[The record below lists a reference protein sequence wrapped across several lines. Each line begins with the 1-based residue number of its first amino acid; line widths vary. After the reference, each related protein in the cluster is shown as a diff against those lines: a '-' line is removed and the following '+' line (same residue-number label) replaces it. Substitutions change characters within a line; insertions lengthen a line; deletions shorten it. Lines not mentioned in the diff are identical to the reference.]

1 MCIKTKQTKET
12 NDIPYTHCL
21 NCGSELQGKY
31 CHHCGQQSGSTSPT
45 IRGFIL
51 EYANNAFLWDS
62 KLGQTLWQLIRRPGH
77 LTNEFLSGKFI
88 SYVHPLKLNMFFLFA
103 FITMFVLF
111 SSADKLNNSV
121 NELTSD
127 ESVFSALQTN
137 YLMKTP
143 EYVDRL
149 KSSPRDTVQLAAPLQ
164 LAEQYP
170 DLLTNLNTIEDK
182 QGDSLDK
189 WVAVIPRLL
198 IDEQIVTPDSAGVY
212 HFNTQAKTR
221 SKDLDLVDKLWRQLI
236 GITTNYFPL
245 IVLLTTPFLT
255 LSLRIVQRKDK
266 RRLFDHFI
274 FALHYTAFLEFMII
288 FIYLLYLIA
297 SPSMSLLKWIITISS
312 CGYLVLAFRR
322 AYGINSWV
330 KSIFKALITSTVY
343 HIICFWTLICIFITA
358 CIIVAD
364 VF

>member
-1 MCIKTKQTKET
+1 
-12 NDIPYTHCL
+12 
-21 NCGSELQGKY
+21 
-31 CHHCGQQSGSTSPT
+31 
-45 IRGFIL
+45 
-51 EYANNAFLWDS
+51 
-62 KLGQTLWQLIRRPGH
+62 
-77 LTNEFLSGKFI
+77 
-88 SYVHPLKLNMFFLFA
+88 
-103 FITMFVLF
+103 
-111 SSADKLNNSV
+111 
-121 NELTSD
+121 
-127 ESVFSALQTN
+127 
-137 YLMKTP
+137 
-143 EYVDRL
+143 
-149 KSSPRDTVQLAAPLQ
+149 

-221 SKDLDLVDKLWRQLI
+221 SKDIDLVDKLWRQWI

-322 AYGINSWV
+322 AYGISSWV

-364 VF
+364 IF